1 MNIPATAREFER
13 WYLEV
18 SPTWPKD
25 LQDLGKRALSTLAS
39 LDQPAAAQSPAF
51 MEASR
56 ADLMAFAEAYG
67 RYLENHEAN
76 AAEKS

>member
-1 MNIPATAREFER
+1 MSIPSGAREFDRWAIER
-13 WYLEV
+13 AK
-18 SPTWPKD
+18 TWPLD
-25 LQDLGKRALSTLAS
+25 LQLLAGRTLLTLKS

-76 AAEKS
+76 AAERT